1 MLKLIRST
9 IPVPILFAVV
19 GVVVFGLTDLLT
31 GRLLGRFVADV
42 GAAALASALWGG
54 VMGYLVGWFILRKA
68 GLPASA
74 TPYDVDAAV
83 AKKRSA
89 EGSKGQDRSP

>member
-1 MLKLIRST
+1 MKFIRST
-9 IPVPILFAVV
+9 IPVPIIFAVI

-31 GRLLGRFVADV
+31 GKLLGRFVVDV
-42 GAAALASALWGG
+42 GAGALASTLWGA

-68 GLPASA
+68 ELPASA
-74 TPYDVDAAV
+74 TPYAVDAAV

-89 EGSKGQDRSP
+89 ERSEGKDRSP